1 MKKTNFY
8 LNLTVILLA
17 LVVLSSCK
25 KDDDDDDAKNDYYGK
40 WQSKVYP
47 SLTTA
52 GAVEKMV
59 FDFTNTTFEDKVY
72 QGITADA
79 MQPAAGIKGDI
90 VYNAPSTLNAD
101 INEIS
106 VQGSPYINKSV
117 DATMFATYFG
127 ATLGKIL
134 DEQFIATYK
143 FEGDTMILYL
153 PMKGSDQ
160 KITLKLGKVTE

>member
-8 LNLTVILLA
+8 LNLIVILFA

-25 KDDDDDDAKNDYYGK
+25 KDDDDDVKNDYYGK

-72 QGITADA
+72 QGISADA
-79 MQPAAGIKGDI
+79 LQPAAGIKGDI
-90 VYNAPSTLNAD
+90 VYNAPSTLNAE
-101 INEIS
+101 INEVS

-117 DATMFATYFG
+117 DATSFATYFG

-134 DEQFIATYK
+134 DEQFIATYE
-143 FEGDTMILYL
+143 FVGDTMIFNL
-153 PMKGSDQ
+153 PVKGSDQ
-160 KITLKLGKVTE
+160 KITLKLGKVAE